1 MKESGSRPSGRDP
14 GARSW
19 WLAVVIAGSGLAWLQ
34 VLGDEAGRLT
44 VRVLSRGLLVTL
56 RVTLFGFAIAL
67 LLGLLLGIARV
78 SKRHLLRE
86 LATLYVEVIRGFPM
100 LVLLLWIGFG
110 LVPPAFA
117 LVMEGVAWLDA
128 RQIEML
134 GLTARLLESCRRPSD
149 CVSLELRGII
159 GLGIGYGAY
168 VAEVVRAG
176 IQSIASGQV
185 EAAYSLGMSRGQA
198 MRHVILPQALR
209 LSLPPLGNDLIA
221 MLKDSAL
228 ISVLAVRDLVY
239 VASTHIAQT
248 FQALEV
254 WNAVAL
260 LYLMMTLPLS
270 LAVRWLERRGG
281 WPGAGA

>member
-1 MKESGSRPSGRDP
+1 M
-14 GARSW
+14 
-19 WLAVVIAGSGLAWLQ
+19 AVVFTGAGLAWLQ
-34 VLGDEAGRLT
+34 VLSDEAGQQT
-44 VRVLSRGLLVTL
+44 FRVLSRGLLVTL

-67 LLGLLLGIARV
+67 LLGLLLGMARV

-117 LVMEGVAWLDA
+117 LFMEGIAWLDA
-128 RQIEML
+128 RQIEMM

-254 WNAVAL
+254 WNVVAL